1 MNHKFAFLPE
11 TEMRN
16 TLFFIVIA
24 CSALIFCSCS
34 REPETEHRSRD
45 SLSDRLDIINQA
57 REVQKKE
64 NKAIESRNKLV
75 NDIFNRNQGP
85 TPAE

>member
-1 MNHKFAFLPE
+1 MK
-11 TEMRN
+11 N
-16 TLFFIVIA
+16 TILFMI

-34 REPETEHRSRD
+34 RESEPEQQSRD
-45 SLSDRLDIINQA
+45 SLSERLEIINQA

-64 NKAIESRNKLV
+64 NQATESRNKLV
-75 NDIFNRNQGP
+75 NDIFNKNQVP

>member
-1 MNHKFAFLPE
+1 MK
-11 TEMRN
+11 N
-16 TLFFIVIA
+16 TIFFMV

-57 REVQKKE
+57 REVQRKE
-64 NKAIESRNKLV
+64 NQATERRNKLV
-75 NDIFNRNQGP
+75 NDIFNKNQVP

>member
-1 MNHKFAFLPE
+1 MK
-11 TEMRN
+11 N
-16 TLFFIVIA
+16 TIFFMV

-57 REVQKKE
+57 REVQRKE
-64 NKAIESRNKLV
+64 NQATERRNKLV
-75 NDIFNRNQGP
+75 NDIFNKNQVS

>member
-1 MNHKFAFLPE
+1 MK
-11 TEMRN
+11 N
-16 TLFFIVIA
+16 TILFMV

-34 REPETEHRSRD
+34 RESEPEQQSRD

-64 NKAIESRNKLV
+64 NQATERRNKLV
-75 NDIFNRNQGP
+75 NDIFNKNQVP

>member
-1 MNHKFAFLPE
+1 MK
-11 TEMRN
+11 N
-16 TLFFIVIA
+16 TILFMV

-34 REPETEHRSRD
+34 RESEPEHRSRD

-57 REVQKKE
+57 REVQRKE
-64 NKAIESRNKLV
+64 NQATERRNKLV
-75 NDIFNRNQGP
+75 NDIFNKNQVS

>member
-1 MNHKFAFLPE
+1 MK
-11 TEMRN
+11 N
-16 TLFFIVIA
+16 TILFMV

-34 REPETEHRSRD
+34 REPEPEHQSRD

-57 REVQKKE
+57 REVQRKE
-64 NKAIESRNKLV
+64 NQATERRNKLV
-75 NDIFNRNQGP
+75 NDIFNKNQVS

>member
-1 MNHKFAFLPE
+1 
-11 TEMRN
+11 MRD
-16 TLFFIVIA
+16 TLFFMVIA

-34 REPETEHRSRD
+34 RESEPEQQSRD
-45 SLSDRLDIINQA
+45 SLSDRLEIINQA

-75 NDIFNRNQGP
+75 NDIFNKNQVP